1 MKIYRVNG
9 NKSLS
14 QLDWI
19 KIMLVFFIK
28 NEQRNTT
35 RISIFCNSFQQV
47 ANNIDTISFSVEWL
61 YISFISMIS
70 SIPNNFG

>member
-1 MKIYRVNG
+1 MVTKVYHN
-9 NKSLS
+9 
-14 QLDWI
+14 WI
-19 KIMLVFFIK
+19 ELKLCRFFIK